1 MFNQLNI
8 KLLLPATVV
17 GIFFVIMTLFAFDA
31 TLNKSTVIMIL
42 VLMLISQM
50 LGSYLYSKKQLTK
63 RIANLQSYMDK
74 VVSVDEAPESVLKDS
89 NSDDFA
95 KVVNDLSS
103 FIANLSDV
111 MAEIRHES
119 EELHQGSNQLTDK
132 MAESVTAVDESAHQI
147 EQMAQSIDQI
157 ASTSQVLST
166 SAAQVSD
173 TTSQVM
179 TILSQGTAS
188 STTNQRT
195 LEACTK
201 EVDGTAAEL
210 ALLQDEC
217 SRIGS
222 VLDVIRGIA
231 DQTNLLALNAAIE
244 AARAGE
250 QGRGFAVV
258 ADEVRALAHRTQEST
273 VEIQSMVEGLQEKST
288 NAVSAIAR
296 GQSLTQESLSH
307 SEEVVEAL
315 QQIGEVFSEIDN
327 LTSQIANGTNEQ
339 QLSTASINDN
349 MMAVVSL
356 SQDINSGLSAV
367 SQHAKQQQ
375 ETTAAVDV
383 TLNRVCV

>member
-1 MFNQLNI
+1 MFNRLDI
-8 KLLLPATVV
+8 KLLLPTA
-17 GIFFVIMTLFAFDA
+17 GIGILFLVISLFIFE
-31 TLNKSTVIMIL
+31 TSVEKTSVIVL
-42 VLMLISQM
+42 LLLMLIVQLHAGFISLKSQLM
-50 LGSYLYSKKQLTK
+50 Q
-63 RIANLQSYMDK
+63 RIDNLQSYINK
-74 VVSVDEAPESVLKDS
+74 VVSVDEAPDSSLKDKR
-89 NSDDFA
+89 NDELA
-95 KVVNDLSS
+95 KVVNDLSD
-103 FIANLSDV
+103 FISNLSDV
-111 MAEIRHES
+111 MAEIRTES
-119 EELHQGSNQLTDK
+119 EELQIGSNHLTDK
-132 MAESVTAVDESAHQI
+132 MSKSVIAVDESANQI
-147 EQMAQSIDQI
+147 AQMAESIDQV

-179 TILSQGTAS
+179 SLLSQGSSAS
-188 STTNQRT
+188 NTNQQT

-201 EVDGTAAEL
+201 EVNATADEL
-210 ALLQDEC
+210 SLLQDEC

-273 VEIQSMVEGLQEKST
+273 VEIQSMVEGLQEKSN
-288 NAVSAIAR
+288 NAVSAIGR

-315 QQIGEVFSEIDN
+315 QKIGEVFTEIDS

-339 QLSTASINDN
+339 QQSTASINDN

-356 SQDINSGLSAV
+356 SQDINQSLAAV
-367 SQHAKQQQ
+367 SEHAKQQQ
-375 ETTAAVDV
+375 QTTEAVDI

>member
-1 MFNQLNI
+1 MFNRLNI
-8 KLLLPATVV
+8 KLLLPTA
-17 GIFFVIMTLFAFDA
+17 GIGILFLIISFFVFETSVEKTTVIVVLLSMVLAQLFAGF
-31 TLNKSTVIMIL
+31 
-42 VLMLISQM
+42 
-50 LGSYLYSKKQLTK
+50 LYAQKQLMQ
-63 RIANLQSYMDK
+63 RIDTLQSYMNK
-74 VVSVDEAPESVLKDS
+74 VVSVDEAPDSSLKDA
-89 NSDDFA
+89 NNDELA
-95 KVVNDLSS
+95 KVVNDLSD
-103 FIANLSDV
+103 FIRNLSDV
-111 MAEIRHES
+111 MADIRGES
-119 EELHQGSNQLTDK
+119 EALNRGSNHLTDK
-132 MAESVTAVDESAHQI
+132 MSESVNAVDESANQI
-147 EQMAQSIDQI
+147 AQMAQSIDQV

-173 TTSQVM
+173 TTNQV
-179 TILSQGTAS
+179 ISLLSQGSSSS
-188 STTNQRT
+188 STNQQT

-201 EVDGTAAEL
+201 EVNATAEEL
-210 ALLQDEC
+210 SLLQDEC

-244 AARAGE
+244 AARAGD

-288 NAVSAIAR
+288 NAVSAIVR
-296 GQSLTQESLSH
+296 GQALTQESLSH

-315 QQIGEVFSEIDN
+315 QKIGTVFTEIDS

-339 QLSTASINDN
+339 QQSTASINDN

-356 SQDINSGLSAV
+356 SQDINKSLSGV

-375 ETTAAVDV
+375 QTTEAVDI